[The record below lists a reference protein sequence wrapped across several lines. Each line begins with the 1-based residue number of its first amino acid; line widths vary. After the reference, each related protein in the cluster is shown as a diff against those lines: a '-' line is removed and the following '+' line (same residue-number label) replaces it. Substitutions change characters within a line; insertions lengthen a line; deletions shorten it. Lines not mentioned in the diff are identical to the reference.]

1 MGNFPQVIIV
11 IFFLSAKEKSWRTMG
26 DFPASILL
34 KDDPAKK
41 VTVPSSPLPV
51 ADSGMHRVKTI

>member
-11 IFFLSAKEKSWRTMG
+11 IFSPLAKEKSWRTMG

-34 KDDPAKK
+34 IDDQSKI

-51 ADSGMHRVKTI
+51 TDSGMHRVKTI

>member
-11 IFFLSAKEKSWRTMG
+11 MFFPLAKETSWKTMG

-34 KDDPAKK
+34 TDDQSKK

-51 ADSGMHRVKTI
+51 TDSGMHRVKTI